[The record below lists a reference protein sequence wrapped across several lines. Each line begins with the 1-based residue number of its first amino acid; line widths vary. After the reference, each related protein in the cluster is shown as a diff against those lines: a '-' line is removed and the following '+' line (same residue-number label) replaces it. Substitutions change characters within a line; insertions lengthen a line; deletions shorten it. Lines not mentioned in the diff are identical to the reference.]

1 MFLFQLFSVLELA
14 MGAIFSRYRLRIPL
28 QVLLNVPLV
37 LLLVLTVGLTNSLFL
52 HRSHQAISLI
62 AHQLMTKAGERVDLY
77 LDNYLSLAEQINRSN
92 VNAIEFERLDPQNL
106 EEIERQLIW
115 EISSFHQIPYIL
127 YANEQGDVRIASN
140 VEGKMTLGVI
150 NHSQGQT
157 LEQYTIDA
165 NGQPRREPQQT
176 ETLPSDWDVRERP
189 WYLSAKQQ
197 HKPTWTP
204 TFQQWDSQELAI
216 NASWPIRDP
225 ITQTL
230 RGVFGINLPLT
241 QVNHFLEKINLGDS
255 GVIFIIEPDG
265 KLIASSTEESPIG
278 KSHSGV
284 IQRKWARESS
294 HPLVRASSDYLLS
307 NIPNWSQKYPLDQWN
322 FTEQGHRYFAHSLAY
337 QKAENGLN
345 WRIVTVIPEA
355 DLMGP
360 LQKSFKQSMG
370 LGVLAIMGAVALGTW
385 LTQGIVRP
393 IVILSQTAA
402 TLAHG
407 DLERT
412 LDENLPIEELA
423 EMARSFNQMSAQ
435 LRDAFA
441 RLQTHLSESEAR
453 YATIFRHSPDTITIT
468 HVQSRRLLDVN
479 NAFLELS
486 GYEYD
491 EIINASSKELN
502 LIVNPEEA
510 DVIRQQLRETGVVKN
525 QELHWRAKSGE
536 IRISLVSCEV
546 IQLDGEPVILSILKD
561 IGERKAIEIA
571 LRESEERFREIV
583 QTIGQMFFV
592 RSATTGE
599 FIYMSPAY
607 EEIWGRSCE
616 SLYQN
621 PNSWQESIYPEDL
634 ALVEAS
640 VAEQFTGKSVGR
652 EYRIRRPDG
661 EIRWIFAQ
669 INRLYDE
676 AGNPDR
682 FIGFAEDITS
692 RKALEL
698 ALTASEHK
706 LNDIL
711 NSSIAAIVR
720 IKTLSNRDW
729 DLDYLSAGCERIFG
743 YTPEDFLEDKSIW
756 MAHIFPEDIEQVIL
770 PLFEQIFQETTS
782 SFEYRFYHKNGTLR
796 YLSARYTS
804 RFEPQENCWF
814 VTQLTVDITD
824 RKQTEAALKQ
834 SEEQYRRI
842 VETANEGI
850 WSIDAQDCTNFVN
863 PKMAELLGYTPE
875 EMLGKSLLY
884 FMDAA
889 GQEDARE
896 KLDRRRQGIVEQ
908 HDFLF
913 CRKNGSPLWT
923 LLSATPIFNEAGEY
937 VGSLAMVTD
946 ITTRKQAE
954 QALARKTQQEH
965 LLNQVIQGIHQS
977 LDLST
982 IFSTATIGIAK
993 LVGFQRASI
1002 VRYLPEKG
1010 VWTHL
1015 YSYNTDSVLPEE
1027 VAEDIPD
1034 EGNPFAA
1041 QLKQLQVVVVDTST
1055 IDDPI
1060 NEEVARD
1067 RQGAWLLVP
1076 LAVNGRIWGSLSLW
1090 SPKYLPWQK
1099 EEIEL
1104 ARRVVEP
1111 LGIAIHQA
1119 NLYQDSQ
1126 AAQAA
1131 FRDSESRLRLALEVS
1146 NTMAW
1151 ERDLKTN
1158 QIVFSATPFDSGPQ
1172 GMSYEEYLALVH
1184 PEDRQGLHCLN
1195 EAAIRQAGGFKTE
1208 YRICFPPSDLGWR
1221 WIQVHAKVVT
1231 DGSGISN
1238 RMIGM
1243 SIDMTDRKQSED
1255 ILKITLNRLQNLARA
1270 VPGNIYSL
1278 VQHPDQSLEFE
1289 YINQAIEEILEIPLN
1304 QIFQNVEAAIINS
1317 IHPEDQA
1324 GYLEAVQSSCE
1335 QLTVFKHEWR
1345 IITPLGKLKWLQGN
1359 SQPEQRENGDIV
1371 WHGIILDVSDRKL
1384 VEEKLHQSQNALLEA
1399 QRIAHLGNWSFNLLT
1414 EKVLW
1419 SEETFRIFGFE
1430 SEAIE
1435 PTYHEFLQRIHPED
1449 LPDFPGNVES
1459 LFAPE
1464 FLEKHEFRI
1473 LLPDGTRRYIL
1484 AKGQPVFNESGERV
1498 EFFGTV
1504 QDITAA
1510 KLAEQELRES
1520 EEKFRQLAENIREVF
1535 FILSQS
1541 GKMIY
1546 ISPAYEAIWGRSC
1559 QSLYQN
1565 PQDWLE
1571 SVHPKERDYIRS
1583 SLMRQISKGTDFDE
1597 IYRIVQPTGE
1607 IRWIRSRSFPIQNL
1621 SGESYRFVGIAE
1633 DITERQQAEL
1643 ALQESESTL
1652 RSFFNSASMLMGIV
1666 ELYPDNILHFTDNL
1680 AAAQFWGTTTEVM
1693 KNRFATEMGFPQAD
1707 LEIWLSHYRRAQHTG
1722 MPVKF
1727 EYKYPTPR
1735 GERWLSASV
1744 CPIFGITSDRPR
1756 FSYIVEDISD
1766 RKQAELALQ
1775 ERETILRTL
1784 GDNLDK
1790 GLIYQIVREPDGRYY
1805 FSYISAGIKRLI
1817 GLDPEAIMADMSLL
1831 HNRVIPEDQALNIQL
1846 TEESFQNLSPFQM
1859 QMRKYTHEGKIQ
1871 WSQVRSVPRQ
1881 MEDGRTIWDGL
1892 EMDITEL
1899 KQIEEELQQAK
1910 EKAEAANQAKSEF
1923 LANMSHE
1930 IRTPMNAILGFCEL
1944 LKGMIQE
1951 PQQQS
1956 YLQTIATSGQ
1966 TLLALINDILDLS
1979 KIESGKLELNYE
1991 PVLIRALVGDI
2002 QQIFAQKAEAKGLG
2016 VFIEISE
2023 EVPDGI
2029 IFDEVRLRQ
2038 ILFNVVGNA
2047 LKFTEQGSVT
2057 IHLNADLSRSRDPF
2071 HLCLELAVS
2080 DTGIGIASSRQEQIF
2095 EAFIQND
2102 GKTTRKYG
2110 GTGLGLAITKRLT
2123 EMLGGTIHLN
2133 SQLHSGSTFT
2143 FVFPEVEIART
2154 EIGKIEFASVDENL
2168 EQFQPGTILIV
2179 DDVPSN
2185 LELIAGYFGK
2195 TKHQLLFAR
2204 DGREAIEQAI
2214 ASQPDMILLDLWM
2227 PELNGIEVAKFL
2239 KNNPE
2244 TQEIP
2249 IVVVTASSRA
2259 SDEALV
2265 QSVCEGFLRKPLMR
2279 SQLVTLLKSILPQ
2292 EEGENTLPLCSPIQP
2307 ILEPKQPLDREIV
2320 EKLPALLEQLRLE
2333 EETTWP
2339 ILSQTMK
2346 RRDLRNFSDRLYAWG
2361 LEYQCQALYD
2371 YATTLQTQIA
2381 AFDWERLPK
2390 TLEKFPE
2397 VRRSLL

>member
-1 MFLFQLFSVLELA
+1 M
-14 MGAIFSRYRLRIPL
+14 RIPL

-37 LLLVLTVGLTNSLFL
+37 LLLVLSVGLTNSLFL
-52 HRSHQAISLI
+52 QRSHQAISLI

-92 VNAIEFERLDPQNL
+92 VNAVEFERLDAQNL

-115 EISSFHQIPYIL
+115 EISSFNQIPYIL

-140 VEGKMTLGVI
+140 IQGQMTLGVI
-150 NHSQGQT
+150 NHFRRQT
-157 LEQYTIDA
+157 LDQYTIDG
-165 NGQPRREPQQT
+165 NGQPSREPQQT
-176 ETLPSDWDVRERP
+176 QRLPLDWDIRERP
-189 WYLSAKQQ
+189 WYLAAKQQ
-197 HKPTWTP
+197 QGPTWTP
-204 TFQQWDSQELAI
+204 TFQRWDSQELAI
-216 NASWPIRDP
+216 NASWPIRDS

-230 RGVFGINLPLT
+230 TGVFGINLPLT
-241 QVNHFLEKINLGDS
+241 QVNQFLKEIKLGVS

-265 KLIASSTEESPIG
+265 KLIASSTGESPVI
-278 KSHSGV
+278 KSHSGA
-284 IQRKWARESS
+284 IHRKLAQQSS
-294 HPLVRASSDYLLS
+294 HPLVRLSSDYLLS
-307 NIPNWSQKYPLDQWN
+307 HLRNGSHRDGVEAWS
-322 FTEQGHRYFAHSLAY
+322 FTEEGHRYFAHNLPY
-337 QKAENGLN
+337 QKAGNGLN
-345 WRIVTVIPEA
+345 WQIVTVIPEV

-360 LQKSFKQSMG
+360 LQESFKQSMG
-370 LGVLAIMGAVALGTW
+370 LGVLAVMGAVALGTW
-385 LTQGIVRP
+385 LTQRIIRP

-407 DLERT
+407 DWERT
-412 LDENLPIEELA
+412 LDENLPIQELA
-423 EMARSFNQMSAQ
+423 GMARSFNQMSAQ
-435 LRDAFA
+435 LRHAFA
-441 RLQTHLSESEAR
+441 RLQTNLRESEAR
-453 YATIFRHSPDTITIT
+453 YATIFRHSPDMIILT
-468 HVQSRRLLDVN
+468 HVESRSWLDVN
-479 NAFLELS
+479 NTFLELS

-491 EIINASSKELN
+491 EIINRSSKELS
-502 LIVNPEEA
+502 VVVDPEQA
-510 DVIRQQLRETGVVKN
+510 DIIRQQLRETGVVKS
-525 QELHWRAKSGE
+525 QELHWRTKSGE
-536 IRISLVSCEV
+536 IKIALVSSEV

-561 IGERKAIEIA
+561 IGERKAIETA

-583 QTIGQMFFV
+583 QTSGQIFFV
-592 RSATTGE
+592 RSAITGE
-599 FIYMSPAY
+599 FIYISPAY

-616 SLYQN
+616 SLYQDS
-621 PNSWQESIYPEDL
+621 NSWKESIYPEDL

-640 VAEQFTGKSVGR
+640 VAEQFAGKSVGR
-652 EYRIRRPDG
+652 EYRILRPDG

-669 INRLYDE
+669 INLLQDE
-676 AGNPDR
+676 AGNPER
-682 FIGFAEDITS
+682 FIGVGEDITS

-698 ALTASEHK
+698 ALTASEQK

-720 IKTLSNRDW
+720 IRIMNTQEW
-729 DLDYLSAGCERIFG
+729 EIDYLSAGCEAVFG
-743 YTPEDFLEDKSIW
+743 YSPQDFLEDKSIW
-756 MAHIFPEDIEQVIL
+756 MGRIVPEDLEKVIFPLFDKIFIEK
-770 PLFEQIFQETTS
+770 S
-782 SFEYRFYHKNGTLR
+782 STFEYRFQHKAGSIR
-796 YLSARYTS
+796 YLSTRYTS
-804 RFEPQENCWF
+804 RLEPQENCWF
-814 VTQLTVDITD
+814 VTQVTVDITD
-824 RKQTEAALKQ
+824 RKQAEAALKQ

-884 FMDAA
+884 FMDEA
-889 GQEDARE
+889 GQQEARE
-896 KLDRRRQGIVEQ
+896 KLEQRRKGTIEQ

-913 CRKNGSPLWT
+913 YRKNGSPLWT
-923 LLSATPIFNEAGEY
+923 LLSATPIVDEAGEY
-937 VGSLAMVTD
+937 LGSLAMVTD

-954 QALARKTQQEH
+954 QALGRKTQQEH

-977 LDLST
+977 LHLST
-982 IFSTATIGIAK
+982 IFSTATMGIAK

-1002 VRYLPEKG
+1002 VRYLPEQG

-1015 YSYNTDSVLPEE
+1015 YSYTPESELPEE

-1055 IDDPI
+1055 IEDPI

-1067 RQGAWLLVP
+1067 RQGTWLLVP
-1076 LAVNGRIWGSLSLW
+1076 LSVNGTIWGSLSLW
-1090 SPKYLPWQK
+1090 SPKSLPWQE

-1119 NLYQDSQ
+1119 NLYQESQ
-1126 AAQAA
+1126 EAQAA
-1131 FRDSESRLRLALEVS
+1131 FRNSESRLRLALEVS
-1146 NTMAW
+1146 NTIAW
-1151 ERDLKTN
+1151 ERDLQTN
-1158 QIVFSATPFDSGPQ
+1158 QMVFSARTFDSVPQ
-1172 GMSYEEYLALVH
+1172 VMSYAEYLALVH
-1184 PEDRQGLHCLN
+1184 PEDREELQELN
-1195 EAAIRQAGGFKTE
+1195 EEAIRQGGGFKTE
-1208 YRICFPPSDLGWR
+1208 YRICFPPSYLGWR
-1221 WIQVHAKVVT
+1221 WIQVHAQVVT
-1231 DGSGISN
+1231 DVSGISN

-1243 SIDMTDRKQSED
+1243 SIDMTERKQSEEV
-1255 ILKITLNRLQNLARA
+1255 LKITLNRLQNLAQA

-1278 VQHPDQSLEFE
+1278 VEHPDGSLEFE
-1289 YINQAIEEILEIPLN
+1289 YINQACEEILEIPLK
-1304 QIFQNVEAAIINS
+1304 QIFQNVESAIINT
-1317 IHPEDQA
+1317 IHPEDKA
-1324 GYLEAVQSSCE
+1324 GYFEVDQSARE
-1335 QLTVFKHEWR
+1335 TLTVFKHEWR
-1345 IITPLGKLKWLQGN
+1345 IITPSGKIKWLQGN
-1359 SQPEQRENGDIV
+1359 SQPEQRENGDLV
-1371 WHGIILDVSDRKL
+1371 WHGIVIDVSDRKL
-1384 VEEKLHQSQNALLEA
+1384 VEEKLRQSQNALLEA

-1414 EKVLW
+1414 QKLVW
-1419 SEETFRIFGFE
+1419 SEETFRILGFE
-1430 SEAIE
+1430 AQSLE
-1435 PTYHEFLQRIHPED
+1435 PTYSEFLQRIHPED
-1449 LPDFPGNVES
+1449 SPHFPENFYEVRVQEFS
-1459 LFAPE
+1459 PE
-1464 FLEKHEFRI
+1464 HQFRV
-1473 LLPDGTRRYIL
+1473 LLPDGTVRYIL
-1484 AKGQPVFNESGERV
+1484 GKGQPVFNELGEIV
-1498 EFFGTV
+1498 ELFGTV

-1510 KLAEQELRES
+1510 KLAELELRES

-1535 FILSQS
+1535 FILTHS
-1541 GKMIY
+1541 GEMIY
-1546 ISPAYEAIWGRSC
+1546 ISPAYEEIWGRSC

-1565 PQDWLE
+1565 PHDWVE
-1571 SVHPKERDYIRS
+1571 SVHPEDREYIGKR
-1583 SLMRQISKGTDFDE
+1583 LIRQISEGIDFDE
-1597 IYRIVQPTGE
+1597 IYRIVQPTGA
-1607 IRWIRSRSFPIQNL
+1607 IRWIRARSFPIQNP

-1633 DITERQQAEL
+1633 DITDRKQAEE
-1643 ALQESESTL
+1643 AVHESESTL

-1666 ELYPDNILHFTDNL
+1666 ELYPDDILHLTDNL
-1680 AAAQFWGTTTEVM
+1680 ATAQFFGTTIEAM
-1693 KNRFATEMGFPQAD
+1693 KNRFATEMGITKAS
-1707 LEIWLSHYRRAQHTG
+1707 LEMWLSHYRAAQDTG
-1722 MPVKF
+1722 MPVNF
-1727 EYKYPTPR
+1727 EYKHLTPG
-1735 GERWLSASV
+1735 GEKWLSASV
-1744 CPIFGITSDRPR
+1744 CPIFGITSAYPR
-1756 FSYIVEDISD
+1756 FSYIVEDITD
-1766 RKQAELALQ
+1766 RKQAEFALQ
-1775 ERETILRTL
+1775 ERERILRTL

-1790 GLIYQIVREPDGRYY
+1790 GLIYQLVREPDGRYH
-1805 FSYISAGIKRLI
+1805 FAYISAGIKRLI
-1817 GLDPEAIMADMSLL
+1817 GLEPEAILADSTLL
-1831 HNRVIPEDQALNIQL
+1831 HSRIFPEDQPLNAQL

-1859 QMRKYTHEGKIQ
+1859 QMRKYNQEGTIQ
-1871 WSQVRSVPRQ
+1871 WSQLRSVPRQ
-1881 MEDGRTIWDGL
+1881 MEDGRTIWDGI

-1899 KQIEEELQQAK
+1899 KQIEDELQQAK

-1944 LKGMIQE
+1944 LKGMMNE

-1991 PVLIRALVGDI
+1991 PVLIRALVRDI
-2002 QQIFAQKAEAKGLG
+2002 QQIFSQKAEAKGLG
-2016 VFIEISE
+2016 IFIEISE
-2023 EVPDGI
+2023 SVPEGI

-2047 LKFTEQGSVT
+2047 LKFTEQGFVT
-2057 IHLNADLSRSRDPF
+2057 IHVNTDLSKTRDPF
-2071 HLCLELAVS
+2071 HLSLELAVS
-2080 DTGIGIASSRQEQIF
+2080 DTGIGVAFDRQEHIF

-2123 EMLGGTIHLN
+2123 EMLGGTIDLK
-2133 SQLHSGSTFT
+2133 SELHCGSTFT

-2154 EIGKIEFASVDENL
+2154 EMGQIESAPVDENL
-2168 EQFQPGTILIV
+2168 EQFQRGTILIV

-2195 TKHQLLFAR
+2195 TKHQLLFAL

-2214 ASQPDMILLDLWM
+2214 ASHPDMILLDLWM
-2227 PELNGIEVAKFL
+2227 PEFNGIEVAQFL

-2265 QSVCEGFLRKPLMR
+2265 KSLCEGFLRKPLMR
-2279 SQLVTLLKSILPQ
+2279 SELVCLLKSVLPQ
-2292 EEGENTLPLCSPIQP
+2292 EEGEKALRLCSPSRSL
-2307 ILEPKQPLDREIV
+2307 LEPQQPLEREV
-2320 EKLPALLEQLRLE
+2320 VGELPALLEQLRQE

-2339 ILSQTMK
+2339 MLSQTMK
-2346 RRDLRNFSDRLYAWG
+2346 RRDLRNFSDRLHDWG
-2361 LEYQCQALYD
+2361 LEYQCQALLD

>member
-1 MFLFQLFSVLELA
+1 

-37 LLLVLTVGLTNSLFL
+37 LLLVFTVGLTNSLFL
-52 HRSHQAISLI
+52 HRSDQALSLI
-62 AHQLMTKAGERVDLY
+62 AHQLMAKAGARVDLY
-77 LDNYLSLAEQINRSN
+77 LDNYISLAEQINRSN
-92 VNAIEFERLDPQNL
+92 IKAVEFDRLDPQNL
-106 EEIERQLIW
+106 DEIERQLIW
-115 EISSFHQIPYIL
+115 EIFSFNQIPYIL
-127 YANEQGDVRIASN
+127 YANEQGDFRIASN
-140 VEGKMTLGVI
+140 IDGERTLGVI
-150 NHSQGQT
+150 NHRQGQT
-157 LEQYTIDA
+157 LNQYRIDS
-165 NGQPRREPQQT
+165 NGQPILEPKDT
-176 ETLPSDWDVRERP
+176 KILPSDWDVRERP
-189 WYLSAKQQ
+189 WYLAAKQQ
-197 HKPTWTP
+197 QGPIWTP
-204 TFQQWDSQELAI
+204 TFQRWDNQELAI

-225 ITQTL
+225 ITQTVA
-230 RGVFGINLPLT
+230 GVFGINLPLSH
-241 QVNHFLEKINLGDS
+241 VNQFLQEIKLGES

-265 KLIASSTEESPIG
+265 KLIASSTGESPLI
-278 KSHSGV
+278 KSHPGG
-284 IQRKWARESS
+284 IQRKWAKESS
-294 HPLVRASSDYLLS
+294 HPLVRSSSDFFLS
-307 NIPNWSQKYPLDQWN
+307 NFPKESQKNSLHKWHFRQRG
-322 FTEQGHRYFAHSLAY
+322 QGYFAHSLPY
-337 QKAENGLN
+337 KNTENGLN
-345 WRIVTVIPEA
+345 WQIVTVVPEV

-360 LQKSFKQSMG
+360 LQESFKQSMG
-370 LGVLAIMGAVALGTW
+370 LGVLGVMVAVALGTW

-393 IVILSQTAA
+393 LVILSQTAA
-402 TLAHG
+402 ALAHG
-407 DLERT
+407 DLERN
-412 LDENLPIEELA
+412 LDENLPIQELA
-423 EMARSFNQMSAQ
+423 GMARSFNQMSAQ
-435 LRDAFA
+435 LREAFA
-441 RLQTHLSESEAR
+441 RLQSNLRESEAR

-479 NAFLELS
+479 KAFLELS

-491 EIINASSKELN
+491 ELINQSSKDIN
-502 LIVNPEEA
+502 LIVKPEEA
-510 DVIRQQLRETGVVKN
+510 DIIRQQLKETGVVTNK
-525 QELHWRAKSGE
+525 ELHWRAKSGE
-536 IRISLVSCEV
+536 IKISLVSCEV

-561 IGERKAIEIA
+561 ISERKGIETA
-571 LRESEERFREIV
+571 LRQSEERFREIV

-599 FIYMSPAY
+599 FIYISPAY

-616 SLYQN
+616 SLYQDY
-621 PNSWQESIYPEDL
+621 NSWMEAIYPEDR

-640 VAEQFTGKSVGR
+640 VAEQFTGKPLQR

-669 INRLYDE
+669 INLLKDE
-676 AGNPDR
+676 AGKPDR
-682 FIGFAEDITS
+682 FIGFGEDITS

-698 ALTASEHK
+698 ALAASEQK

-720 IKTLSNRDW
+720 IKVLNNQDW
-729 DLDYLSAGCERIFG
+729 DIDYLSAGCETVFG
-743 YTPEDFLEDKSIW
+743 YTPQDFLQDKSIW
-756 MAHIFPEDIEQVIL
+756 MARIVPEDLENVIL
-770 PLFEQIFQETTS
+770 PLFGQILQEKTS
-782 SFEYRFYHKNGTLR
+782 SFEYRFQHKCGSIR
-796 YLSARYTS
+796 YLSTRYTS
-804 RFEPQENCWF
+804 RFAPHENCWF
-814 VTQLTVDITD
+814 VTQVTVDITD

-875 EMLGKSLLY
+875 EMLGKSLLD
-884 FMDAA
+884 FMDE
-889 GQEDARE
+889 GGKQEARE
-896 KLDRRRQGIVEQ
+896 KLEQRKQGILEQ

-913 CRKNGSPLWT
+913 YGKNGSPLWT
-923 LLSATPIFNEAGEY
+923 LLSAAPIFNEGGEY
-937 VGSLAMVTD
+937 MGSLAMVTD

-965 LLNQVIQGIHQS
+965 LLNQVIQAIHQS

-982 IFSTATIGIAK
+982 IFSTATTGIAK
-993 LVGFQRASI
+993 LVDFERASI
-1002 VRYLPEKG
+1002 VRYLPEQG

-1015 YSYNTDSVLPEE
+1015 YSYNPESELPEE

-1041 QLKQLQVVVVDTST
+1041 QLKQLQVVVVDTNT

-1076 LAVNGRIWGSLSLW
+1076 LAVNGTIWGSLSLW

-1119 NLYQDSQ
+1119 NLYQQSQ
-1126 AAQAA
+1126 EAQAA

-1146 NTMAW
+1146 NTIAW
-1151 ERDLKTN
+1151 ERNLTTN
-1158 QIVFSATPFDSGPQ
+1158 QIVFSATSSDSVPQ
-1172 GMSYEEYLALVH
+1172 VMSYEEYLALVH
-1184 PEDRQGLHCLN
+1184 PEDREELQCLN
-1195 EAAIRQAGGFKTE
+1195 KAAICQSGGFKTE
-1208 YRICFPPSDLGWR
+1208 YRISFPPTSRGWR
-1221 WIQVHAKVVT
+1221 WIQDHAKVVT
-1231 DGSGISN
+1231 DATGTSN

-1243 SIDMTDRKQSED
+1243 SIDMTDRKQSEE

-1278 VQHPDQSLEFE
+1278 VQHPDGSLEFE
-1289 YINQAIEEILEIPLN
+1289 YINQAIEEILEIPLK
-1304 QIFQNVEAAIINS
+1304 QVFENVEAAIIKS
-1317 IHPEDQA
+1317 IHPEDKA
-1324 GYLEAVQSSCE
+1324 GYFEAIQSSLE
-1335 QLTVFKHEWR
+1335 TLKVFKYEWR
-1345 IITPLGKLKWLQGN
+1345 VITPSGQLKWVQGN

-1384 VEEKLHQSQNALLEA
+1384 VEEKLRHSQNALLEA
-1399 QRIAHLGNWSFNLLT
+1399 QRIAHFGNWSFNLLT
-1414 EKVLW
+1414 KKLLG
-1419 SEETFRIFGFE
+1419 SEEAFRIFGFE
-1430 SEAIE
+1430 SPFIE
-1435 PTYHEFLQRIHPED
+1435 PTYRDFLERIHPQD
-1449 LPDFPGNVES
+1449 LPKFPGNFNE
-1459 LFAPE
+1459 LLAQE
-1464 FLEKHEFRI
+1464 FPQEHEFRV
-1473 LLPDGTRRYIL
+1473 LLPDGTVRYIL
-1484 AKGQPVFNESGERV
+1484 GKGQPIFNESGERV
-1498 EFFGTV
+1498 ELFGTV
-1504 QDITAA
+1504 QDITQA

-1520 EEKFRQLAENIREVF
+1520 EEKFRQLAENIQEVF

-1541 GKMIY
+1541 GEMIY
-1546 ISPAYEAIWGRSC
+1546 ISPAYEEIWGRTC

-1565 PQDWLE
+1565 PRDWLQ
-1571 SVHPKERDYIRS
+1571 SVHPEEREHIQRR
-1583 SLMRQISKGTDFDE
+1583 LMRQISEGTDFEE
-1597 IYRIVQPTGE
+1597 IYRIVQPQGE
-1607 IRWIRSRSFPIQNL
+1607 IRWVRARSFPIQNP

-1633 DITERQQAEL
+1633 DITDRKQAEE
-1643 ALQESESTL
+1643 AVQESESTL
-1652 RSFFNSASMLMGIV
+1652 RSFFNSASMLMGII
-1666 ELYPDNILHFTDNL
+1666 ELYPEDILHLADNL
-1680 AAAQFWGTTTEVM
+1680 ASAQFFGTTTEAM
-1693 KNRFATEMGFPQAD
+1693 KNHFATEMGVSKVA
-1707 LEIWLSHYRRAQHTG
+1707 LEMWLSHYRTAERTG
-1722 MPVKF
+1722 KPVKF
-1727 EYKYPTPR
+1727 EYNHLTPG
-1735 GERWLSASV
+1735 GEKWLSASV
-1744 CPIFGITSDRPR
+1744 CPIFGIMSAHPR
-1756 FSYIVEDISD
+1756 FSYIVEDITD
-1766 RKQAELALQ
+1766 RKQAEFALQ
-1775 ERETILRTL
+1775 ERERILRTL

-1790 GLIYQIVREPDGRYY
+1790 GLIYQLVREPDGRYH
-1805 FSYISAGIKRLI
+1805 FTYISAGIKRLI
-1817 GLDPEAIMADMSLL
+1817 GIDPEAIIADSSLL
-1831 HNRVIPEDQALNIQL
+1831 HSRVFPEDQPLNAQL
-1846 TEESFQNLSPFQM
+1846 TEESFKNVSPFQM
-1859 QMRKYTHEGKIQ
+1859 QMRKYNQDGKIQ
-1871 WSQVRSVPRQ
+1871 WSQLRSVPRRMQ
-1881 MEDGRTIWDGL
+1881 DGRTIWDGI

-1944 LKGMIQE
+1944 LKGMMNE

-2002 QQIFAQKAEAKGLG
+2002 QQIFSQKAEAKGLG
-2016 VFIEISE
+2016 IFINISE
-2023 EVPDGI
+2023 TVPEGI
-2029 IFDEVRLRQ
+2029 VFDEVRLRQ

-2047 LKFTEQGSVT
+2047 LKFTEMGSVT
-2057 IHLNADLSRSRDPF
+2057 IHVNANLSRTSEPF
-2071 HLCLELAVS
+2071 HVCLELAVS
-2080 DTGIGIASSRQEQIF
+2080 DTGIGIPSHRQEQIF

-2123 EMLGGTIHLN
+2123 EMLGGTIHLK
-2133 SQLHSGSTFT
+2133 SELHHGSTFT
-2143 FVFPEVEIART
+2143 FVFPDVEIART
-2154 EIGKIEFASVDENL
+2154 EIGNIESAPVDENL

-2185 LELIAGYFGK
+2185 LDLIAGYFGK

-2214 ASQPDMILLDLWM
+2214 ASQPDLILLDLWM
-2227 PELNGIEVAKFL
+2227 PELNGIEVAQFL

-2244 TQEIP
+2244 TQSIP
-2249 IVVVTASSRA
+2249 IVVLTASSRS

-2265 QSVCEGFLRKPLMR
+2265 KSLCEGFLRKPLRR
-2279 SQLVTLLKSILPQ
+2279 SQLVSLLKSILPR
-2292 EEGENTLPLCSPIQP
+2292 EEGEKTLTVCSPI
-2307 ILEPKQPLDREIV
+2307 ESRLDNENPVSV
-2320 EKLPALLEQLRLE
+2320 EVLGKLPALLEQLRQE

-2339 ILSQTMK
+2339 MLSQTMK
-2346 RRDLRNFSDRLYAWG
+2346 RRDLRNFSDRLHAWA
-2361 LEYQCQALYD
+2361 LEYQCQALLA
-2371 YATTLQTQIA
+2371 YATTLQSQIA

-2390 TLEKFPE
+2390 TLENFPE

>member
-1 MFLFQLFSVLELA
+1 
-14 MGAIFSRYRLRIPL
+14 MGSIFSRYRLRIPL

-52 HRSHQAISLI
+52 NRSHQAISLI
-62 AHQLMTKAGERVDLY
+62 AHQLMTKAGDRVDLY
-77 LDNYLSLAEQINRSN
+77 LDNYLSLAEQINQSN
-92 VNAIEFERLDPQNL
+92 VNAVEFERLNPQNL

-115 EISSFHQIPYIL
+115 EISSFHQIPYIV
-127 YANEQGDVRIASN
+127 YANEQGDARIASN
-140 VEGKMTLGVI
+140 IQGQMTLGVI
-150 NHSQGQT
+150 HHSSGPT
-157 LEQYTIDA
+157 LQQYTIDA
-165 NGQPRREPQQT
+165 NGQPSREPQQT
-176 ETLPSDWDVRERP
+176 EMLPSDWDVRERP
-189 WYLSAKQQ
+189 WYLAAKQQ
-197 HKPTWTP
+197 QGPTWTP
-204 TFQQWDSQELAI
+204 TFQRWDSQELAI
-216 NASWPIRDP
+216 NASWPIKDP
-225 ITQTL
+225 ITQKLT
-230 RGVFGINLPLT
+230 GVFGINLPFTPLN
-241 QVNHFLEKINLGDS
+241 QFLQKIKIGVS

-265 KLIASSTEESPIG
+265 KLVASSTGESPLS
-278 KSHSGV
+278 KSSSGV
-284 IQRKWARESS
+284 IQRKWAQESS
-294 HPLVRASSDYLLS
+294 HSLVRSTSDYVLS
-307 NIPNWSQKYPLDQWN
+307 NLPNSSQGEPLHNWR
-322 FTEQGHRYFAHSLAY
+322 FMEQGQRYFAHSLPY
-337 QKAENGLN
+337 QNVENGLK

-360 LQKSFKQSMG
+360 LNESFKQSMG
-370 LGVLAIMGAVALGTW
+370 LGVLAVMVAVAIGTW
-385 LTQGIVRP
+385 LTQRIARP
-393 IVILSQTAA
+393 IILLSQTAA

-407 DLERT
+407 DLERN
-412 LDENLPIEELA
+412 LDENLPIQELA
-423 EMARSFNQMSAQ
+423 AMARSFNQMSAQ
-435 LRDAFA
+435 LRAAFA
-441 RLQTHLSESEAR
+441 HLQTNLRESEAR
-453 YATIFRHSPDTITIT
+453 YATIFRHSPDTIAIT
-468 HVQSRRLLDVN
+468 DVQNRRLLDVN

-491 EIINASSKELN
+491 EIINHSSKDFN

-510 DVIRQQLRETGVVKN
+510 DSIRQQLKESGVVKN
-525 QELHWRAKSGE
+525 YELHWRAKSGE
-536 IRISLVSCEV
+536 IKISLVSCEI
-546 IQLDGEPVILSILKD
+546 IQLDGAPVILSIMKD
-561 IGERKAIEIA
+561 IGERKAIETA
-571 LRESEERFREIV
+571 LRESEERFREII

-599 FIYMSPAY
+599 FIYISPAY

-616 SLYQN
+616 SLYQDA
-621 PNSWQESIYPEDL
+621 NSWTEAIYPEDL

-669 INRLYDE
+669 ISLLQDE
-676 AGNPDR
+676 AGNPNR

-720 IKTLSNRDW
+720 IRILNNRDW
-729 DLDYLSAGCERIFG
+729 DIDYLSAGCETVFG
-743 YTPEDFLEDKSIW
+743 YTPQDFLQDKSIW
-756 MAHIFPEDIEQVIL
+756 MARIVPEDIENVIL
-770 PLFEQIFQETTS
+770 PLFDQILQITS
-782 SFEYRFYHKNGTLR
+782 STFEYRFQHKGGDLR

-824 RKQTEAALKQ
+824 RKQAEAALKQ

-850 WSIDAQDCTNFVN
+850 WSIDAQDCTNFIN

-884 FMDAA
+884 FMDEAEK
-889 GQEDARE
+889 QEARE
-896 KLDRRRQGIVEQ
+896 KLERRRQGIVEQ

-913 CRKNGSPLWT
+913 YGKNGAPLWT

-937 VGSLAMVTD
+937 IGSLAMVTD
-946 ITTRKQAE
+946 ISTRKQAE

-965 LLNQVIQGIHQS
+965 LLNQVIQAIHQS
-977 LDLST
+977 LDLGT
-982 IFSTATIGIAK
+982 IFSTATTGIAK
-993 LVGFQRASI
+993 LMDFERASI
-1002 VRYLPEKG
+1002 VRYLPKQG

-1015 YSYNTDSVLPEE
+1015 YSYNNDSELPEV

-1055 IDDPI
+1055 IEDPI
-1060 NEEVARD
+1060 NQELARD

-1090 SPKYLPWQK
+1090 SPKQLPWQK

-1119 NLYQDSQ
+1119 NLYQESQ
-1126 AAQAA
+1126 EAQAA

-1146 NTMAW
+1146 NTIAW

-1158 QIVFSATPFDSGPQ
+1158 QIVFSATTVDSVPQ
-1172 GMSYEEYLALVH
+1172 VMSYPEYLALVH
-1184 PEDRQGLHCLN
+1184 PEDREELQSLN
-1195 EAAIRQAGGFKTE
+1195 EAAIRQGGGFKTE
-1208 YRICFPPSDLGWR
+1208 YRINFPPSYLEWR
-1221 WIQVHAKVVT
+1221 WIQVHAQVVT
-1231 DGSGISN
+1231 DVSGISN

-1243 SIDMTDRKQSED
+1243 SIDMTDRKQSEE

-1278 VQHPDQSLEFE
+1278 VQHPDGSLEFE
-1289 YINQAIEEILEIPLN
+1289 YINQAIEEILEIPLK
-1304 QIFQNVEAAIINS
+1304 QIFRNVESAIINS
-1317 IHPEDQA
+1317 IHPEDKA
-1324 GYLEAVQSSCE
+1324 GYFAASQSCRE
-1335 QLTVFKHEWR
+1335 LLKVFKHEWR
-1345 IITPLGKLKWLQGN
+1345 IITPSGKIKWLQGN

-1384 VEEKLHQSQNALLEA
+1384 VEEKLRHSQNALLEA

-1414 EKVLW
+1414 QKVLW

-1449 LPDFPGNVES
+1449 LPEFPGNVES

-1473 LLPDGTRRYIL
+1473 FLPDGTLHYIL
-1484 AKGQPVFNESGERV
+1484 AKGQPIFNESGERV

-1504 QDITAA
+1504 QDITTA

-1520 EEKFRQLAENIREVF
+1520 EEKFRQLAENIQEVF
-1535 FILSQS
+1535 FIVNQS
-1541 GKMIY
+1541 GQMIY
-1546 ISPAYEAIWGRSC
+1546 ISPAYEEIWGRSC
-1559 QSLYQN
+1559 ESLYEN
-1565 PQDWLE
+1565 PRDWLE
-1571 SVHPKERDYIRS
+1571 SVHPEEREDIRRRLIS
-1583 SLMRQISKGTDFDE
+1583 QITEGTDFDE
-1597 IYRIVQPTGE
+1597 TYRIVQTQGE
-1607 IRWIRSRSFPIQNL
+1607 IRWIRARSFPIQSP

-1633 DITERQQAEL
+1633 DITDRKQAES
-1643 ALQESESTL
+1643 AVQESESTL

-1666 ELYPDNILHFTDNL
+1666 ELYPDDILHLTDNL
-1680 AAAQFWGTTTEVM
+1680 ATAQFFGTTTEAM
-1693 KNRFATEMGFPQAD
+1693 KNRFAKEMGVTKAA
-1707 LEIWLSHYRRAQHTG
+1707 LEMWLGHYRAAQRTG

-1727 EYKYPTPR
+1727 EYKHLTPG
-1735 GERWLSASV
+1735 GEKWLSASV

-1756 FSYIVEDISD
+1756 FSYIVEDITD
-1766 RKQAELALQ
+1766 RKQAEFTLQ
-1775 ERETILRTL
+1775 EREKILRNL

-1790 GLIYQIVREPDGRYY
+1790 GLIYQLVREPDGRYH

-1817 GLDPEAIMADMSLL
+1817 GLEPEAIIADAALL
-1831 HNRVIPEDQALNIQL
+1831 HHRIAPEDKALNEQL
-1846 TEESFQNLSPFQM
+1846 TEESFQNLTPFQM
-1859 QMRKYTHEGKIQ
+1859 QMRKYTQDGKIQ
-1871 WSQVRSVPRQ
+1871 WSQLRSVPRRL
-1881 MEDGRTIWDGL
+1881 EDGRTIWDGI

-1899 KQIEEELQQAK
+1899 KQIQDELQQAK

-1944 LKGMIQE
+1944 LKGMMNE
-1951 PQQQS
+1951 PQHQS

-2016 VFIEISE
+2016 IFIDISE
-2023 EVPDGI
+2023 SVPDGI
-2029 IFDEVRLRQ
+2029 VFDEVRLRQ

-2047 LKFTEQGSVT
+2047 LKFTEQGFVT
-2057 IHLNADLSRSRDPF
+2057 IHLNANWSRSRDPF

-2102 GKTTRKYG
+2102 GTTTRKYG

-2123 EMLGGTIHLN
+2123 EMLGGTIHLS
-2133 SQLHSGSTFT
+2133 SQLHRGSTFT

-2154 EIGKIEFASVDENL
+2154 EIGKIESAPVDENL

-2214 ASQPDMILLDLWM
+2214 ATQPDLILLDLWM
-2227 PELNGIEVAKFL
+2227 PEFNGIEVAQFL
-2239 KNNPE
+2239 KNNPG
-2244 TQEIP
+2244 TQKIP
-2249 IVVVTASSRA
+2249 IVVVTASSRS

-2279 SQLVTLLKSILPQ
+2279 SQLVSLLKSILPR
-2292 EEGENTLPLCSPIQP
+2292 EEGENALRLCSPIQP
-2307 ILEPKQPLDREIV
+2307 ILAPGEPLDQNV
-2320 EKLPALLEQLRLE
+2320 GKLPALLEQLRQE

-2339 ILSQTMK
+2339 MLSQTMK
-2346 RRDLRNFSDRLYAWG
+2346 RRDLRNFSDRLHAWG
-2361 LEYQCQALYD
+2361 LEYQCQALLD
-2371 YATTLQTQIA
+2371 YATSLQTQIA
-2381 AFDWERLPK
+2381 TFDWERLPK

>member
-1 MFLFQLFSVLELA
+1 
-14 MGAIFSRYRLRIPL
+14 MGVIFSRYRLRIPL
-28 QVLLNVPLV
+28 QVLLNVTLV
-37 LLLVLTVGLTNSLFL
+37 LLLVFTVGVTNSLFL
-52 HRSHQAISLI
+52 YRSHEAISLV
-62 AHQLMTKAGERVDLY
+62 AHQLITKARDRVDLY
-77 LDNYLSLAEQINRSN
+77 LNNYLSLAEQINRSN
-92 VNAIEFERLDPQNL
+92 VNAVQLERLDPQNL
-106 EEIERQLIW
+106 DEIERQLIW
-115 EISSFHQIPYIL
+115 EIFSFHQIPSIL
-127 YANEQGDVRIASN
+127 YGNEQGDVRIASN
-140 VEGKMTLGVI
+140 IQGQKTLGVI
-150 NHSQGQT
+150 NHIEGQT
-157 LEQYTIDA
+157 LNQYTIDSH
-165 NGQPRREPQQT
+165 GQPSLEPRQT
-176 ETLPSDWDVRERP
+176 EKLPSDWDVRERP
-189 WYLSAKQQ
+189 WYLAAKQQ
-197 HKPTWTP
+197 QAPTWTP
-204 TFQQWDSQELAI
+204 TFQRWDSQELAI
-216 NASWPIRDP
+216 NASWPLRDP

-230 RGVFGINLPLT
+230 TGVFGINLPLS
-241 QVNHFLEKINLGDS
+241 QVNQFLQKIKLGES

-265 KLIASSTEESPIG
+265 KLIASSTGESPIS
-278 KSHSGV
+278 KSYQGV
-284 IQRKWARESS
+284 IHRKWARESS
-294 HPLVRASSDYLLS
+294 HPLVRATSEYVLSSLL
-307 NIPNWSQKYPLDQWN
+307 NGSQIDPLYSWH
-322 FTEQGHRYFAHSLAY
+322 FIEQGQHYFAHSLPY
-337 QKAENGLN
+337 KNGENGLN
-345 WRIVTVIPEA
+345 WRIITVIPEA

-360 LQKSFKQSMG
+360 LYKSFKQSMG

-385 LTQGIVRP
+385 LTQRIVRP

-407 DLERT
+407 DLEQN
-412 LDENLPIEELA
+412 LDENLPIQELA
-423 EMARSFNQMSAQ
+423 GMARSFNQMSAQ

-441 RLQTHLSESEAR
+441 RLQTNLRESEAR
-453 YATIFRHSPDTITIT
+453 YASIFRHSPDTIIIT

-486 GYEYD
+486 GYDYD
-491 EIINASSKELN
+491 ELINRSSKELN
-502 LIVNPEEA
+502 LIINPEEA
-510 DVIRQQLRETGVVKN
+510 EIIRQQLRETGVVKN
-525 QELHWRAKSGE
+525 QELHWRTKSGE
-536 IRISLVSCEV
+536 IKFSLVSCEV
-546 IQLDGEPVILSILKD
+546 IQLDGEPVILSVLKD
-561 IGERKAIEIA
+561 ITERQAIEAA

-583 QTIGQMFFV
+583 QTIGQVFFV

-599 FIYMSPAY
+599 FIYISPSY
-607 EEIWGRSCE
+607 EQVWGRSSE
-616 SLYQN
+616 SLYRDS
-621 PNSWQESIYPEDL
+621 NSWLETIHPDDL
-634 ALVEAS
+634 SRVNSSSPQKE
-640 VAEQFTGKSVGR
+640 KSSC
-652 EYRIRRPDG
+652 EYRIIRSNG
-661 EIRWIFAQ
+661 EIIWIFSQ
-669 INRLYDE
+669 FNLLEDE

-682 FIGFAEDITS
+682 FIGFGEDITS

-720 IKTLSNRDW
+720 IRILSNQDW
-729 DLDYLSAGCERIFG
+729 DLDYLSAGSETVFG
-743 YTPEDFLEDKSIW
+743 YTPQDFLQDKSIW
-756 MAHIFPEDIEQVIL
+756 MARIVPEDVERVIL
-770 PLFEQIFQETTS
+770 PLFEQIFQEKTS
-782 SFEYRFYHKNGTLR
+782 SFEYRFQHKEGSLR

-804 RFEPQENCWF
+804 RFEPHENCWF
-814 VTQLTVDITD
+814 LTQVTVDITD

-850 WSIDAQDCTNFVN
+850 WSIDAQDCTNFIN

-884 FMDAA
+884 FMDEV
-889 GQEDARE
+889 GKQEARE
-896 KLDRRRQGIVEQ
+896 KVERRRQGIVEQ

-913 CRKNGSPLWT
+913 YRKNGSPLWT

-946 ITTRKQAE
+946 ISTRKQAE
-954 QALARKTQQEH
+954 QALARKTQQEN
-965 LLNQVIQGIHQS
+965 LLNQVIQAIHQS

-982 IFSTATIGIAK
+982 IFSTATTGIAK
-993 LVGFQRASI
+993 LVDFERASI
-1002 VRYLPEKG
+1002 VHYLPQQG

-1015 YSYNTDSVLPEE
+1015 YSYNKYSELPEE

-1041 QLKQLQVVVVDTST
+1041 QLKQLQVVVVNTRT

-1060 NEEVARD
+1060 NEELARD

-1076 LAVNGRIWGSLSLW
+1076 LAVNGTIWGSLSLW
-1090 SPKYLPWQK
+1090 SPKYLPWQE
-1099 EEIEL
+1099 EEIQL

-1119 NLYQDSQ
+1119 NLYQESQ
-1126 AAQAA
+1126 EAQAA
-1131 FRDSESRLRLALEVS
+1131 FRDSESRLRLALEVA
-1146 NTMAW
+1146 NTIAW

-1158 QIVFSATPFDSGPQ
+1158 QIIFSATKVDSVPQ
-1172 GMSYEEYLALVH
+1172 VMSYAEYLALVH
-1184 PEDRQGLHCLN
+1184 PEDREELQGLH
-1195 EAAIRQAGGFKTE
+1195 EEAIRYGGGFKTE
-1208 YRICFPPSDLGWR
+1208 YRISFPPRDLGWR
-1221 WIQVHAKVVT
+1221 WIQVHAQVVT
-1231 DGSGISN
+1231 DVTGISK

-1278 VQHPDQSLEFE
+1278 VKHPDESLEFE
-1289 YINQAIEEILEIPLN
+1289 YINQAIEEILEIPLK
-1304 QIFQNVEAAIINS
+1304 QIFQNVEAAIIDL
-1317 IHPEDQA
+1317 IHPEDKA
-1324 GYLEAVQSSCE
+1324 GYFEAAQSSRE
-1335 QLTVFKHEWR
+1335 TLKVFKHEWR
-1345 IITPLGKLKWLQGN
+1345 IITPSGKLKWLQGN

-1384 VEEKLHQSQNALLEA
+1384 VEEKLRHSQNALLEA
-1399 QRIAHLGNWSFNLLT
+1399 QRIAHLGNWSLNLLT
-1414 EKVLW
+1414 QKLVW
-1419 SEETFRIFGFE
+1419 SEETFRILGFE
-1430 SEAIE
+1430 SEPIE
-1435 PTYHEFLQRIHPED
+1435 PTYPEFLQRIHPED
-1449 LPDFPGNVES
+1449 LPQFPRNFHDLLAQEYP
-1459 LFAPE
+1459 FE
-1464 FLEKHEFRI
+1464 YEFRV
-1473 LLPDGTRRYIL
+1473 LLPDGTVRYIL
-1484 AKGQPVFNESGERV
+1484 GKGQPVFNESGERV
-1498 EFFGTV
+1498 ELFGTF

-1510 KLAEQELRES
+1510 KLAELELRES
-1520 EEKFRQLAENIREVF
+1520 EETFRQLAENIREVF
-1535 FILSQS
+1535 FILTQS
-1541 GKMIY
+1541 GEMIY
-1546 ISPAYEAIWGRSC
+1546 ISPAYEEIWGRTC

-1565 PQDWLE
+1565 PRDWLE
-1571 SVHPKERDYIRS
+1571 SVHPEEREHISRRLMHQIRE
-1583 SLMRQISKGTDFDE
+1583 GNDFDE
-1597 IYRIVQPTGE
+1597 IYRIVQTQGE
-1607 IRWIRSRSFPIQNL
+1607 IRWIRARSFPIQNP

-1633 DITERQQAEL
+1633 DITDRKQAEE
-1643 ALQESESTL
+1643 AVQQSESIL

-1666 ELYPDNILHFTDNL
+1666 ELYPEDIRHLTDNL
-1680 AAAQFWGTTTEVM
+1680 TSAQFFGTTTAAM
-1693 KNRFATEMGFPQAD
+1693 KNRCATEMGVPKAA
-1707 LEIWLSHYRRAQHTG
+1707 LEMWLSHYRAAQDTG

-1727 EYKYPTPR
+1727 EYKHLTPG
-1735 GERWLSASV
+1735 GEKWLAASV

-1766 RKQAELALQ
+1766 RKQAEFALQ
-1775 ERETILRTL
+1775 ERERILRNL

-1790 GLIYQIVREPDGRYY
+1790 GLIYQLVREPDGRYHY
-1805 FSYISAGIKRLI
+1805 AYISAGIKRLI
-1817 GLDPEAIMADMSLL
+1817 GLEPEAIMADSSLL
-1831 HNRVIPEDQALNIQL
+1831 HNRIVPEDQALNAQL

-1859 QMRKYTHEGKIQ
+1859 QMRKYNQDGKIQ
-1871 WSQVRSVPRQ
+1871 WSQLRSVPRLL
-1881 MEDGRTIWDGL
+1881 EDGRTIWDGI

-1944 LKGMIQE
+1944 LKGMSDE

-1979 KIESGKLELNYE
+1979 KIESGKLDLNYE
-1991 PVLIRALVGDI
+1991 PVLIRALVRDI
-2002 QQIFAQKAEAKGLG
+2002 QQIFVQKAEAKGLG
-2016 VFIEISE
+2016 IFIEISDS
-2023 EVPDGI
+2023 VPDGI
-2029 IFDEVRLRQ
+2029 VFDEVRLRQ

-2057 IHLNADLSRSRDPF
+2057 IHLNTNLSRSRDPF

-2102 GKTTRKYG
+2102 GTTTRKYG

-2123 EMLGGTIHLN
+2123 EMLGGTIDLR
-2133 SQLHSGSTFT
+2133 SELHRGSTLT

-2154 EIGKIEFASVDENL
+2154 EIGKIEYSLVDENL

-2227 PELNGIEVAKFL
+2227 PEFNGIEVAQFL

-2244 TQEIP
+2244 TQLIP
-2249 IVVVTASSRA
+2249 IVVITASSRL

-2279 SQLVTLLKSILPQ
+2279 SQLVSLLKTILPR
-2292 EEGENTLPLCSPIQP
+2292 EERETALMLSSPIQP
-2307 ILEPKQPLDREIV
+2307 ILEAEPPLNPEV
-2320 EKLPALLEQLRLE
+2320 VGKLPELLEQLCQE

-2339 ILSQTMK
+2339 MLSQTMK
-2346 RRDLRNFSDRLYAWG
+2346 RRDLRNFSDRLHAWG
-2361 LEYQCQALYD
+2361 LEYQCQALLD

>member
-1 MFLFQLFSVLELA
+1 M
-14 MGAIFSRYRLRIPL
+14 
-28 QVLLNVPLV
+28 PLV

-52 HRSHQAISLI
+52 HRTHEATRLM
-62 AHQLMTKAGERVDLY
+62 AHELMTKAGARVDLY
-77 LDNYLSLAEQINRSN
+77 LDNYFALAEQINRSN
-92 VNAIEFERLDPQNL
+92 VNAVAFERLNPDNL

-115 EISSFHQIPYIL
+115 EISSFNQIPSIL
-127 YANEQGDVRIASN
+127 YANEQGELRIARN
-140 VEGKMTLGVI
+140 LEGKTTLGVM
-150 NHSQGQT
+150 NHSPIQT
-157 LEQYTIDA
+157 FDEYEIDA
-165 NGQPRREPQQT
+165 NGQRSLEPLQREVIS
-176 ETLPSDWDVRERP
+176 SDWDIRERP
-189 WYLSAKQQ
+189 WYLAAKQQ
-197 HKPTWTP
+197 QGPIWTSP
-204 TFQQWDSQELAI
+204 FQLWNSQEFAI

-225 ITQTL
+225 VTQTL
-230 RGVFGINLPLT
+230 TGVFGINLPLS
-241 QVNHFLEKINLGDS
+241 QVNQFLKQIKLGES
-255 GVIFIIEPDG
+255 GFILILEPDG
-265 KLIASSTEESPIG
+265 NLIASSTGESPLF
-278 KSHSGV
+278 HRV
-284 IQRKWARESS
+284 PTLIQWKEDRDSFPHFLRSNW
-294 HPLVRASSDYLLS
+294 DYLLS
-307 NIPNWSQKYPLDQWN
+307 KLSNRSQKQSLDQWD
-322 FTEQGHRYFAHSLAY
+322 FREQGQHYFAHSQPY
-337 QKAENGLN
+337 QNGQNGENSLN
-345 WRIVTVIPEA
+345 WRIVTVLPEA

-360 LQKSFKQSMG
+360 LNESFKQSMG
-370 LGVLAIMGAVALGTW
+370 LGVFAIMIAVALGTW
-385 LTQGIVRP
+385 VTQWIARP

-407 DLERT
+407 DLQRN
-412 LDENLPIEELA
+412 LDENLPIQELA

-441 RLQTHLSESEAR
+441 RLQTNLRESEAR
-453 YATIFRHSPDTITIT
+453 YATIFRRSPDMILLT
-468 HVQSRRLLDVN
+468 HVHSRHLLDVN

-486 GYEYD
+486 GYGYD
-491 EIINASSKELN
+491 EIINHTSKDIN
-502 LIVNPEEA
+502 LVVDQEQA
-510 DVIRQQLRETGVVKN
+510 DIIRQQLRETGVVKN

-536 IRISLVSCEV
+536 IKIALVSCEV

-561 IGERKAIEIA
+561 IGERKAIETA

-583 QTIGQMFFV
+583 QKIGQVFFV

-599 FIYMSPAY
+599 FMYVSPAY
-607 EEIWGRSCE
+607 EEIWGLSCE
-616 SLYQN
+616 SLYQDS
-621 PNSWQESIYPEDL
+621 NSWQESIYPEDR

-640 VAEQFTGKSVGR
+640 VAEQLTGKPVQR

-669 INRLYDE
+669 INLLQE
-676 AGNPDR
+676 AAGNPER
-682 FIGFAEDITS
+682 FIGFAEDITD

-698 ALTASEHK
+698 ALTASEQK

-720 IKTLSNRDW
+720 IKILSNQEW
-729 DLDYLSAGCERIFG
+729 TIDYLSAGCEIVFG
-743 YTPEDFLEDKSIW
+743 YTPQDFLQDKSIW
-756 MAHIFPEDIEQVIL
+756 MGRIVPEDIENVIL
-770 PLFEQIFQETTS
+770 PLFEQIFQEKTS
-782 SFEYRFYHKNGTLR
+782 SFEYRFQSKSGSLR

-814 VTQLTVDITD
+814 VTQVTVDISE
-824 RKQTEAALKQ
+824 RKQAEAALKQ
-834 SEEQYRRI
+834 REEQYRRI

-884 FMDAA
+884 FMDEA
-889 GQEDARE
+889 GKQEARE
-896 KLDRRRQGIVEQ
+896 KLERRRQGIVEQ

-913 CRKNGSPLWT
+913 YGKNGSPLWT

-946 ITTRKQAE
+946 ISTRKQAE
-954 QALARKTQQEH
+954 QALGRKTQQEQV
-965 LLNQVIQGIHQS
+965 LNQVIQAIHQS

-982 IFSTATIGIAK
+982 IFSTATTGIAK
-993 LVGFQRASI
+993 LVDFERASI
-1002 VRYLPEKG
+1002 VRYLPEQG

-1015 YSYNTDSVLPEE
+1015 YSYNPESELPED

-1060 NEEVARD
+1060 NEELARD

-1076 LAVNGRIWGSLSLW
+1076 LAVNGTIWGSLSLW
-1090 SPKYLPWQK
+1090 SPKYLPWHE

-1104 ARRVVEP
+1104 VRRVVDP

-1119 NLYQDSQ
+1119 NLYQESQ

-1146 NTMAW
+1146 NTIAW
-1151 ERDLKTN
+1151 ERDLKTH
-1158 QIVFSATPFDSGPQ
+1158 QIVFSTTTFDSVPQ
-1172 GMSYEEYLALVH
+1172 VMSYPEYLALVH
-1184 PEDRQGLHCLN
+1184 PEDREELQGLH
-1195 EAAIRQAGGFKTE
+1195 EEAIRYGGGFKTE
-1208 YRICFPPSDLGWR
+1208 YRICFPLSELGWR
-1221 WIQVHAKVVT
+1221 WIQVHAQVVP
-1231 DGSGISN
+1231 DGTGISN

-1243 SIDMTDRKQSED
+1243 SIDMTDRKQSEE

-1289 YINQAIEEILEIPLN
+1289 YINQAIEEIIEIPLP
-1304 QIFQNVEAAIINS
+1304 QVFQNVEAAIIET
-1317 IHPEDQA
+1317 IHPEDKA
-1324 GYLEAVQSSCE
+1324 GYFEVLQAAGET
-1335 QLTVFKHEWR
+1335 LTVFKHEWR
-1345 IITPLGKLKWLQGN
+1345 IITHSGKIKWIQGN

-1371 WHGIILDVSDRKL
+1371 WHGIVLDVSDRKL
-1384 VEEKLHQSQNALLEA
+1384 VEEKLRQSQNALLEA

-1414 EKVLW
+1414 QKVLW

-1430 SEAIE
+1430 SEATE

-1449 LPDFPGNVES
+1449 LPDFPGNVEG
-1459 LFAPE
+1459 LFTAE

-1473 LLPDGTRRYIL
+1473 LLPDGTLRYIL

-1498 EFFGTV
+1498 EFFGTF
-1504 QDITAA
+1504 QDITSA

-1535 FILSQS
+1535 FILTQS
-1541 GKMIY
+1541 GEMIY
-1546 ISPAYEAIWGRSC
+1546 ISPAYEQIWGMNC

-1565 PQDWLE
+1565 PRNWLE
-1571 SVHPKERDYIRS
+1571 SVHPEDREHIRQR
-1583 SLMRQISKGTDFDE
+1583 LMQQISEGSDFDE
-1597 IYRIVQPTGE
+1597 IYRIVQPQGE
-1607 IRWIRSRSFPIQNL
+1607 IRWIRARSFSIQNP

-1633 DITERQQAEL
+1633 DITDRKQAEE

-1666 ELYPDNILHFTDNL
+1666 ELYPDDIRHLTDNL
-1680 AAAQFWGTTTEVM
+1680 ASAQFFGTTTEAM
-1693 KNRFATEMGFPQAD
+1693 KNRFATEMGISPVA
-1707 LEIWLSHYRRAQHTG
+1707 LEIWLSHYCAAQDTG

-1727 EYKYPTPR
+1727 EYKHLTPR
-1735 GERWLSASV
+1735 GEKWLAASV
-1744 CPIFGITSDRPR
+1744 CPIFGISSVHPR
-1756 FSYIVEDISD
+1756 FSYIIEDISD
-1766 RKQAELALQ
+1766 RKQAEFALQ
-1775 ERETILRTL
+1775 EQEMILRNL

-1790 GLIYQIVREPDGRYY
+1790 GLIYQIVREPDGRYH

-1817 GLDPEAIMADMSLL
+1817 GLDPEAILADMTLL
-1831 HNRVIPEDQALNIQL
+1831 HNRVVPEDQALNIQL
-1846 TEESFQNLSPFQM
+1846 TEESFQNLTIFEM
-1859 QMRKYTHEGKIQ
+1859 QMRKYNQDGQIQ
-1871 WSQVRSVPRQ
+1871 WSQVRSVPRR

-1899 KQIEEELQQAK
+1899 KQIEKELQQAK

-1944 LKGMIQE
+1944 LKTMIDE

-1956 YLQTIATSGQ
+1956 YLQTIAISGQ
-1966 TLLALINDILDLS
+1966 TLLVLINDILDLS

-1991 PVLIRALVGDI
+1991 PVLIRALLRDI
-2002 QQIFAQKAEAKGLG
+2002 QQIFSQKAEAKGLG
-2016 VFIEISE
+2016 IFVEISDS
-2023 EVPDGI
+2023 VPEGI
-2029 IFDEVRLRQ
+2029 VFDEVRLRQ

-2047 LKFTEQGSVT
+2047 LKFTEQGNIT
-2057 IHLNADLSRSRDPF
+2057 IFLTADLSRSRDPF
-2071 HLCLELAVS
+2071 HVSLELTVS
-2080 DTGIGIASSRQEQIF
+2080 DTGIGIASSRQAQIF

-2123 EMLGGTIHLN
+2123 EMLGGTIHLR
-2133 SQLHSGSTFT
+2133 SELHRGSTFT
-2143 FVFPEVEIART
+2143 FVFPEVKIART
-2154 EIGKIEFASVDENL
+2154 EIGKIESAPVDENL

-2214 ASQPDMILLDLWM
+2214 ASQPDLILLDLWM
-2227 PELNGIEVAKFL
+2227 PEFNGIEVAKFL

-2244 TQEIP
+2244 TQQIP
-2249 IVVVTASSRA
+2249 IVVVTASSRS

-2265 QSVCEGFLRKPLMR
+2265 QSLCEGFLRKPLMR
-2279 SQLVTLLKSILPQ
+2279 SQLVSLLKSILPP
-2292 EEGENTLPLCSPIQP
+2292 EEGEKALTLSSSSEPIWETVQP
-2307 ILEPKQPLDREIV
+2307 QDREV
-2320 EKLPALLEQLRLE
+2320 VQKLPVLLEQLRLE

-2346 RRDLRNFSDRLYAWG
+2346 RRDLRKFSDRLHAWG
-2361 LEYQCQALYD
+2361 LEYQCQALLD

-2390 TLEKFPE
+2390 TLENFPE